1 MNLTTTNLHD
11 GLLSG
16 VAFFLVRFGD
26 FWIAWYNVDM
36 FNVIPIAVIAGY
48 LAFLFP
54 LKKEKAVEE
63 KDPKFEAQ
71 MKKLWQVAQSSMRE
85 KKPVRAEK
93 ALLTILK
100 FDEKNA
106 AAYNRLGI
114 LYAKDR
120 KYDEAIECFEI
131 AESLDNNASS
141 LHNVGLIYLET
152 GAYEK
157 AVMALKQAIQLEGDV
172 ATRYIA
178 LAKAEE
184 KLGNRKNALENLEMA
199 YELDHSTAT
208 LRQILAIHENAG
220 DMEKIAETTARIERQ
235 IAEDARIRENR
246 QRERRTVARHRSP
259 VRMVS
264 RSVRARSRATVRN
277 TGATSSGSVER
288 VKNHAASRLR
298 IARAVGAASV
308 AEVENES
315 GVQRK
320 KVAVQSA
327 ADEGAKVAQRRSAQA
342 ATTRRVQAATASS
355 EKRGQVRASGS
366 GRAASRK
373 AEVVVA
379 ANGGNGRSGQ
389 RRGAVAKRS
398 GAKAIKIGVGKAPAK
413 TRRRKV
419 Q

>member
-1 MNLTTTNLHD
+1 
-11 GLLSG
+11 
-16 VAFFLVRFGD
+16 
-26 FWIAWYNVDM
+26 M

-54 LKKEKAVEE
+54 LKKEKVAEE
-63 KDPKFEAQ
+63 KDPKFEVQ

-220 DMEKIAETTARIERQ
+220 DAEKIAETTARIERQ

-264 RSVRARSRATVRN
+264 RTVRARTRSAGV
-277 TGATSSGSVER
+277 ASSGSAER
-288 VKNHAASRLR
+288 VKNHEASRLR

-315 GVQRK
+315 SRQRK
-320 KVAVQSA
+320 SVVA
-327 ADEGAKVAQRRSAQA
+327 RS
-342 ATTRRVQAATASS
+342 
-355 EKRGQVRASGS
+355 SGS
-366 GRAASRK
+366 ESGR
-373 AEVVVA
+373 
-379 ANGGNGRSGQ
+379 GGQ
-389 RRGAVAKRS
+389 RVA
-398 GAKAIKIGVGKAPAK
+398 
-413 TRRRKV
+413 
-419 Q
+419 